1 MSDDK
6 FEEWVQRAA
15 ADYNRP
21 AGDVPREEMWARI
34 QAARTGVV
42 PGDSERAVRVLPMRR
57 HAPRWLLAGL
67 AAAAVLLMGVAIGRF
82 LPPDSTSPP
91 RVASLPATPPGPRPK
106 PDERAIAPEPEQV
119 VATTADDTSAIG
131 SPSIARPSLRST
143 GAAPRFATGERPQ
156 PAPAPGTN
164 GSGATGAYAAVTAQH
179 LARAEA
185 LLTSYRADA
194 LDGRVDAQMSA
205 WARDLLTTTRLLM
218 DSPAAEGAQR
228 RRLLQD
234 LELLLVQIVQLNPDA
249 ADDERALVERSI
261 DREHMMMRLRAA
273 TPTGTASGT

>member
-1 MSDDK
+1 MNDDR

-34 QAARTGVV
+34 RAARAAGVRV
-42 PGDSERAVRVLPMRR
+42 SPESGIRVLPMRR
-57 HAPRWLLAGL
+57 RAPRWLLAGL
-67 AAAAVLLMGVAIGRF
+67 AAAAVLVIGVAIGRF
-82 LPPDSTSPP
+82 TAPDTASSPT
-91 RVASLPATPPGPRPK
+91 VASLPATPPGPRPK
-106 PDERAIAPEPEQV
+106 PDERAIASDPTTV
-119 VATTADDTSAIG
+119 IATTDDTGAGG
-131 SPSIARPSLRST
+131 SPSIATPSPRSAGT
-143 GAAPRFATGERPQ
+143 PRLATGERAQ
-156 PAPAPGTN
+156 PSPAPGN
-164 GSGATGAYAAVTAQH
+164 GASGAYAAVTAQH
-179 LARAEA
+179 LASAEA

-194 LDGRVDAQMSA
+194 VDGRVDAQMSA

-218 DSPAAEGAQR
+218 DSPAAQGAQR

-249 ADDERALVERSI
+249 AEDERALVERSI

-273 TPTGTASGT
+273 TPVGAASGT